1 MPLLSKISFPAL
13 LKVLERVITAYTT
26 TPIEKM
32 VAIIEIINPAIAAP
46 RRSRFLPNPKM
57 ERMIAAI
64 PRMIPI
70 IGTNHPK
77 GKAAIPR
84 IRPRTPKTQDFFG
97 ASPLIL

>member
-1 MPLLSKISFPAL
+1 MIPLLSKSS
-13 LKVLERVITAYTT
+13 LETLITAYTI

-32 VAIIEIINPAIAAP
+32 VARMEMINPAIAAP
-46 RRSRFLPNPKM
+46 RRSRFLPIPRM